1 MIRQFANYYQNLT
14 LKKTNNPARFGIL
27 IAVFGLIGWALLSP
41 LSFAQESATPA
52 ESSEKGSNVENE
64 NLLDV
69 YFKGGWTMHFIALT
83 SVGVI
88 GIIAYCGMK
97 INRANLHPQGLEKS
111 LSQALSQQDV
121 SEALRLCRENQSSLA
136 HIVSETFTKAAAGV
150 EVYSKSDL
158 ESVAAESIFHEE
170 TKYMLWVNML
180 NALAAVAPMMGLLG
194 TVSGMIGSFDQL
206 AAGATKPSDFAG
218 GIGEAMITTAAALI
232 VAIPAM
238 LAYFIF
244 RNMLQ
249 GHISQIANASSNLI
263 TRFVSG
269 SVDEEEILPAEA

>member
-1 MIRQFANYYQNLT
+1 MRHPSNILRLLAISAAIVLAAISLT
-14 LKKTNNPARFGIL
+14 SQRASAQDSSPPPTAEAPAM
-27 IAVFGLIGWALLSP
+27 
-41 LSFAQESATPA
+41 ES
-52 ESSEKGSNVENE
+52 ES
-64 NLLDV
+64 LLDV
-69 YFKGGWTMHFIALT
+69 YSKGGWIMHFIALT

-88 GIIAYCGMK
+88 GIISFCGMK
-97 INRANLHPQGLEKS
+97 ITRKNISPRDLENS
-111 LSQALSQQDV
+111 LADALASQDV
-121 SEALRLCRENQSSLA
+121 SAALDLCKNNSSSLS
-136 HIVSETFTKAAAGV
+136 HVIQETFTKAAAGV
-150 EVYSKSDL
+150 EVYSKQDL
-158 ESVAAESIFHEE
+158 ETVAAETIFHEE

-232 VAIPAM
+232 VAIPSM
-238 LAYFIF
+238 LAYFVF

-249 GHISQIANASSNLI
+249 GLVSQIANTSSNLI

-269 SVDEEEILPAEA
+269 APPSEPEPAPVEA

>member
-1 MIRQFANYYQNLT
+1 MALFMVFIAITAAPASAQ
-14 LKKTNNPARFGIL
+14 NPAT
-27 IAVFGLIGWALLSP
+27 SP
-41 LSFAQESATPA
+41 PEAEVVGSES
-52 ESSEKGSNVENE
+52 
-64 NLLDV
+64 LLDV
-69 YFKGGWTMHFIALT
+69 YTKGGWIMHLIALT
-83 SVGVI
+83 SIGVI
-88 GIIAYCGMK
+88 GIISYCAMK
-97 INRANLHPQGLEKS
+97 INRRNLLPAGFENS
-111 LSQALSQQDV
+111 LSSALAKQDV
-121 SEALRLCRENQSSLA
+121 RKALALCEKNPSSLA
-136 HIVSETFTKAAAGV
+136 HIVRETFTKAAAGV

-158 ESVAAESIFHEE
+158 ESVAAETIFHEE

-244 RNMLQ
+244 KNMLQ

-269 SVDEEEILPAEA
+269 APEPDAAGEAPAQA